1 MEFIDGA
8 EQLSLCMSFTANA
21 EGGKYNVDLKHYH
34 TSSAGY
40 DNNLYFMGKPTN
52 SGPDQI
58 VPNGYGFSAD
68 TFEGEIQNLRLFGT
82 SYALEEKS
90 VLQPYKVIYRWR
102 RTA

>member
-1 MEFIDGA
+1 
-8 EQLSLCMSFTANA
+8 MSFASNA

-34 TSSAGY
+34 ISSAGY
-40 DNNLYFMGKPTN
+40 DSNLYFVGKPTN
-52 SGPDQI
+52 SGPDKI
-58 VPNGYGFSAD
+58 ESSGYGFTAD
-68 TFEGEIQNLRLFGT
+68 TYEGEINNLRLFGT